1 MLCVSS
7 GRELLN
13 LHLFQPS
20 TFQDVFLGD
29 VVVSQSF
36 LVLLDQHL
44 IMHFGSLVL
53 DLLDLKL
60 QVFNFLS
67 VLDLLQKISLNP
79 NNFLCFFCRE
89 NGWLGVFWT
98 KMRFDHCLSIL
109 QVSFV
114 LLQFRFDLKIQLM
127 VYLFA
132 LSCFGQS
139 VQLIL
144 KRLCFNGS
152 LHLLTQFFSII
163 ILRQNLFFMAH
174 KSLLHCLGRLEVHC
188 LILQWGLPSRIHLR
202 DQRLYRRRV

>member
-67 VLDLLQKISLNP
+67 VLDLLQKISFNP
-79 NNFLCFFCRE
+79 NNFLCFFCRK

-98 KMRFDHCLSIL
+98 KMRFDFCPSIL

-114 LLQFRFDLKIQLM
+114 LLQFHFDLKIQLM

-132 LSCFGQS
+132 LTCFGQS

-152 LHLLTQFFSII
+152 LYLLTQFFSII
-163 ILRQNLFFMAH
+163 IL
-174 KSLLHCLGRLEVHC
+174 
-188 LILQWGLPSRIHLR
+188 
-202 DQRLYRRRV
+202 